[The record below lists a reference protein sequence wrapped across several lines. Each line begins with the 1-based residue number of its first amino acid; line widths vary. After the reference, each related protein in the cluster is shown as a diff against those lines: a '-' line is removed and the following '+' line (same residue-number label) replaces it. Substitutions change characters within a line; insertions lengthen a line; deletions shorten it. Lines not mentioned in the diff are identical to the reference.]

1 MKPCTHMTNSE
12 IQKVRS
18 HLASLEAMLGQRFNG
33 ADDDA
38 LLEFRRV
45 CWAALLLVDDV
56 DFQDQ
61 IDLLV
66 RYAKEFF
73 RGGEAMKD
81 RMNAALTACHAR
93 LEAVEGGYGK
103 RWRDLRAA

>member
-1 MKPCTHMTNSE
+1 MKPCVHMTNSE
-12 IQKVRS
+12 VQKVRS
-18 HLASLEAMLGQRFNG
+18 HLASLQAMLDQRING
-33 ADDDA
+33 ADEEA

-45 CWAALLLVDDV
+45 CWAALLLVADV

-73 RGGEAMKD
+73 RGGEHMKD
-81 RMNAALTACHAR
+81 RMNAVLAACHAR